1 MKVSE
6 KEFLRII
13 AQHFNPDGELSVS
26 KVNLPEIFSLARKH
40 NILPL
45 ICNVLFP
52 SCASDE
58 LFKREKTAA
67 ISCYLAQTVKSA
79 KFLSVYEKL
88 LSLNFRPVCVKG
100 VTLRAL
106 YDDGDL
112 RPSGDED
119 LLISKQEEERF
130 EKAIKGLGFEL
141 KRTGINERTY
151 SDPETGLVIEAHT
164 SLFCESGALGE
175 TLKTLFEAEEKN
187 TCWTEINGAEVLTLD
202 AQSTI
207 LYLVCHAFKHFIR
220 CGFGIRQVCDI
231 AVYLRKYK
239 NCIDFE
245 KLQSDLSKLNAWV
258 FFEGIV
264 NIAREYLAFEDIA
277 FESLDRKVETKEL
290 LEDILEAGIFG
301 RGESSR
307 QHSAAL
313 TLSAAGKKKR
323 SPLITA
329 LFPQRETLAASY
341 PLVARYKWLYPF
353 FALVRIVKYVFSV
366 LFKRETNGTPAQ
378 SLKIAKERTELMKK
392 YKII

>member
-6 KEFLRII
+6 REFLRII

-79 KFLSVYEKL
+79 KFLSVYEEL

-106 YDDGDL
+106 YADGDL

-187 TCWTEINGAEVLTLD
+187 T
-202 AQSTI
+202 
-207 LYLVCHAFKHFIR
+207 
-220 CGFGIRQVCDI
+220 
-231 AVYLRKYK
+231 
-239 NCIDFE
+239 
-245 KLQSDLSKLNAWV
+245 
-258 FFEGIV
+258 
-264 NIAREYLAFEDIA
+264 
-277 FESLDRKVETKEL
+277 
-290 LEDILEAGIFG
+290 
-301 RGESSR
+301 
-307 QHSAAL
+307 
-313 TLSAAGKKKR
+313 
-323 SPLITA
+323 
-329 LFPQRETLAASY
+329 
-341 PLVARYKWLYPF
+341 
-353 FALVRIVKYVFSV
+353 
-366 LFKRETNGTPAQ
+366 
-378 SLKIAKERTELMKK
+378 
-392 YKII
+392 

>member
-1 MKVSE
+1 MKASE
-6 KEFLRII
+6 REFLKAI
-13 AQHFNPDGELSVS
+13 AQYFNPDGAFSVS
-26 KVNLPEIFSLARKH
+26 NANLPEIFALARKH

-45 ICNVLFP
+45 VCNVLFP
-52 SCASDE
+52 SLASGE
-58 LFKREKTAA
+58 LFKGEKTAA
-67 ISCYLAQTVKSA
+67 ISCYLVQTVKSA

-100 VTLRAL
+100 ITLRAL

-119 LLISKQEEERF
+119 LLIAKQEEKRF
-130 EKAIKGLGFEL
+130 EEEMRGLGFEL
-141 KRTGINERTY
+141 KKTGVNEKTY

-175 TLKTLFEAEEKN
+175 TLKAFFETGEEN
-187 TCWTEINGAEVLTLD
+187 TCRTEINGVEVLTLD
-202 AQSTI
+202 AQSGI

-231 AVYLRKYK
+231 AVYLRRYK
-239 NCIDFE
+239 NRIDFE
-245 KLQSDLSKLNAWV
+245 KLQSDLSELNAWV

-264 NIAREYLAFEDIA
+264 NIAREYLAFEDLA
-277 FESLDRKVETKEL
+277 FESLDRKVETEEL
-290 LEDILEAGIFG
+290 LTDILEAGIFG

-313 TLSAAGKKKR
+313 TLSAAGKRKR

-329 LFPQRETLAASY
+329 LLPQREALAASY
-341 PLVARYKWLYPF
+341 PLLLRYKWLYPF
-353 FALVRIVKYVFSV
+353 FALVRIAKYGLSV

>member
-6 KEFLRII
+6 REFLRAI
-13 AQHFNPDGELSVS
+13 AQYFNPDYKFSVS
-26 KVNLPEIFSLARKH
+26 KVNLPEIFFLARKH

-45 ICNVLFP
+45 VCDVLFP
-52 SCASDE
+52 SFASDE
-58 LFKREKTAA
+58 LFKGEKTAA
-67 ISCYLAQTVKSA
+67 ISCYLAQTVRSTR
-79 KFLSVYEKL
+79 FLSVYEKL

-106 YDDGDL
+106 YADGDL
-112 RPSGDED
+112 RPSSDED
-119 LLISKQEEERF
+119 LLISRQEEERF
-130 EKAIKGLGFEL
+130 EKAMKDLGFEL
-141 KRTGINERTY
+141 KKTGTNERTY

-164 SLFCESGALGE
+164 SLFCESGTLGE
-175 TLKTLFEAEEKN
+175 TLNTLFEAEEEN
-187 TCWTEINGAEVLTLD
+187 TCWAEINGAEVLTLD
-202 AQSTI
+202 AQSGI

-239 NCIDFE
+239 DCIDFE
-245 KLQSDLSKLNAWV
+245 KLQSDLSRLNAWV

-264 NIAREYLAFEDIA
+264 NIAREYLGFEDLA

-290 LEDILEAGIFG
+290 LADILDAGIFG

-307 QHSAAL
+307 QHSAPL
-313 TLSAAGKKKR
+313 TLSATGKKKR
-323 SPLITA
+323 NPLITA
-329 LFPQRETLAASY
+329 LFPQRETLAVSY
-341 PLVARYKWLYPF
+341 PFVARYKGLYPF
-353 FALVRIVKYVFSV
+353 FVLVRIVKYAFSV